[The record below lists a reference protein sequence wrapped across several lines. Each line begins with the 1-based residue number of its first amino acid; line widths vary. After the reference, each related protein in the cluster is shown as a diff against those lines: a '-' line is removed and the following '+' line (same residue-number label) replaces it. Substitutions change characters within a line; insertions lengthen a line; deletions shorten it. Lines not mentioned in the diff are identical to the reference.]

1 VGRGVLIITSNKE
14 KYLLYKIGKNI
25 HARRKKLAISQE
37 ELAKSCCI
45 NRSYLSEI
53 EHGTRNTTLLTI
65 YRISIALDTSIEQLL
80 Q

>member
-1 VGRGVLIITSNKE
+1 MGRRALIITSNEE
-14 KYLLYKIGKNI
+14 KNLLYKVGKNI
-25 HARRKKLAISQE
+25 HDRRKKLAISQE

-65 YRISIALDTSIEQLL
+65 YRISIALNTSIEQLIK
-80 Q
+80 